1 MDYFCI
7 ERPSSSEGGSVF
19 EALTGAGK
27 RCAVIDKEH
36 VVRRLASGVG
46 TGIVVKTD
54 ARALAHDDAATDAI
68 VAEVRKPLRRRST
81 ATDAD
86 AADADAAG
94 ASGDGADVVFAH
106 LYGYYEHLE
115 ESNKRWA
122 AHTGRDAKTLRKRP
136 KDDGD
141 AAAEGAEGAE
151 EEAAAAA
158 EEEED
163 AYDDVEESIA
173 ADAALMDLDV
183 CVGKVWDA
191 LPSNSMLILATGVGD
206 SPRLRT
212 LQERKWKRVQGIG
225 PWGPWTE
232 DADAE
237 LKRAA
242 ERCRAGVAFAA
253 VKP

>member
-1 MDYFCI
+1 M
-7 ERPSSSEGGSVF
+7 F

-68 VAEVRKPLRRRST
+68 VAEVRKPLRG
-81 ATDAD
+81 DGGGAD
-86 AADADAAG
+86 AVG
-94 ASGDGADVVFAH
+94 AGADVVLAH

-122 AHTGRDAKTLRKRP
+122 AHTGRDAKTPRKRP

-151 EEAAAAA
+151 EEAAEEE

-173 ADAALMDLDV
+173 ADAALMDLDL

-191 LPSNSMLILATGVGD
+191 LPSNAMLILATGVGD

>member
-1 MDYFCI
+1 MDT
-7 ERPSSSEGGSVF
+7 PSSLDISSHPIDSAFDSESCASFEVRTPGSTTPRAGGGLWGNDAKS
-19 EALTGAGK
+19 K
-27 RCAVIDKEH
+27 WKE
-36 VVRRLASGVG
+36 
-46 TGIVVKTD
+46 D
-54 ARALAHDDAATDAI
+54 ARTPTP
-68 VAEVRKPLRRRST
+68 VRGYAERI
-81 ATDAD
+81 
-86 AADADAAG
+86 
-94 ASGDGADVVFAH
+94 
-106 LYGYYEHLE
+106 
-115 ESNKRWA
+115 
-122 AHTGRDAKTLRKRP
+122 
-136 KDDGD
+136 
-141 AAAEGAEGAE
+141 AE
-151 EEAAAAA
+151 EE

-173 ADAALMDLDV
+173 ADAALMDLDL

-191 LPSNSMLILATGVGD
+191 LPSNAMLILATGVGD